1 MTKLTD
7 IKLIVTDLDGTVL
20 EHGQLANDLDQ
31 KVLLQA
37 AQNDIGVTIATG
49 QSWHSAKPRADFF
62 DIKDHLD
69 LVIVANGAMIS
80 KASKYE
86 PLYYSEIDQ
95 AIVKKVFD
103 KMTSMDACVLAFYL
117 KNQHVYWNGVQL
129 RAESLIE
136 RNWIDK
142 FIVEDISKR
151 ESFSYREIIQMMIFV
166 PEEQEAEFNAWL
178 SNEGIYN
185 YINSMKSNIES
196 MPIYEFINV
205 DASKGQA
212 IKKLAEMINV
222 NLDEIVIFGDNMND
236 VSMFAEIPNSVAM
249 GNAVEPIK
257 KMAKC
262 ITDTNKN
269 AGVGKFIT
277 EHILKEEN

>member
-1 MTKLTD
+1 MNNLAN

-20 EHGQLANDLDQ
+20 EHGQLANDIDQ
-31 KVLLQA
+31 EVLLKA
-37 AQNDIGVTIATG
+37 AKQNIAVTIATG

-86 PLYYSEIDQ
+86 PLYHSAID
-95 AIVKKVFD
+95 AVIVKKVFE
-103 KMTSMDACVLAFYL
+103 KMTTMDICVLAFYL
-117 KNQHVYWNGVQL
+117 KNQHVYWNGVPL

-142 FIVEDISKR
+142 FIVEDLSNQDNFEYKDV
-151 ESFSYREIIQMMIFV
+151 IQMMIFV
-166 PEEQEAEFNAWL
+166 PEEQENEFNSWL
-178 SNEGIYN
+178 KTEGLYN

-205 DASKGQA
+205 EASKGNA
-212 IKKLAEMINV
+212 IKKLAKMINV
-222 NLDEIVIFGDNMND
+222 DINEIVIFGDNMND
-236 VSMFAEIPNSVAM
+236 ISMFTEIPNSVAM

-257 KMAKC
+257 EIAKY

-277 EHILKEEN
+277 QHILKKEK